1 MHEALDQKPRE
12 GRPPPDRP
20 NGWPF
25 LREAADQKKVMTWL
39 LVLGVLYT
47 LYFAKNLLFPVFIAL
62 YLTMFLKPL
71 VRGLQRLWIPP
82 VIGAAVIVAL
92 VLSIFFSAFVWL
104 STPAGEWLDRAP
116 GIIQET
122 KYKLYEFKQRVE
134 KARKTTEQLQK
145 MTTGDAGKNEKVVV
159 EGPSLT
165 LQVIGHARSFGLTAL
180 IVMVLLYLFLAWG
193 GAFLNQFAAALGDK
207 IAQRKML
214 RDIRREI
221 TRYLVTISI
230 INAALGII
238 TAGVT
243 ALFGLPNPLLWGVV
257 AGVLNFIPYLGGAV
271 TTVILTIVSFVTF
284 EGWVDILLPPLVFV
298 IINGLEGFVVTPIII
313 GKRLSLNPIG
323 IFLSLLFWGWIWGVA
338 GVFLATPILVTL
350 LISANKLTQLP
361 QIAPKSSN
369 NSKIVRRSPSPPLG

>member
-1 MHEALDQKPRE
+1 
-12 GRPPPDRP
+12 
-20 NGWPF
+20 
-25 LREAADQKKVMTWL
+25 
-39 LVLGVLYT
+39 
-47 LYFAKNLLFPVFIAL
+47 
-62 YLTMFLKPL
+62 
-71 VRGLQRLWIPP
+71 
-82 VIGAAVIVAL
+82 
-92 VLSIFFSAFVWL
+92 
-104 STPAGEWLDRAP
+104 
-116 GIIQET
+116 
-122 KYKLYEFKQRVE
+122 
-134 KARKTTEQLQK
+134 
-145 MTTGDAGKNEKVVV
+145 
-159 EGPSLT
+159 
-165 LQVIGHARSFGLTAL
+165 
-180 IVMVLLYLFLAWG
+180 
-193 GAFLNQFAAALGDK
+193 
-207 IAQRKML
+207 ML

-298 IINGLEGFVVTPIII
+298 IINGLEGNVVTPIII